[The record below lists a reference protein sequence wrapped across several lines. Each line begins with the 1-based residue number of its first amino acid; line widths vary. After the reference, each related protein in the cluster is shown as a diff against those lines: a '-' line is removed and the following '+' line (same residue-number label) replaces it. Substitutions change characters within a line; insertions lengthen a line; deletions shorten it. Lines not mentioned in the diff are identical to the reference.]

1 MPRQAERA
9 QAGPHQGVCC
19 GHRGEGLLGRGRDRG
34 PGGPHGDLHNRVGA
48 VGADGET
55 GRRAPAAGA
64 LAPSGCEGGL
74 SRARALGALPTLP
87 AAGRASWDMSVP
99 ATHLVWPPAG
109 LAAPLPTR
117 NVHGAPCTISRLQA
131 QVRVPEPGRFSPGP
145 RALGQVGI
153 LHLPGADVEGLQA
166 KPRSAEQSPGWA
178 WKEPGR
184 QEPGG
189 RRGCCRPWGPSARG
203 WRTAASGTASSPPAP
218 ASGGLFSVHRPAPG
232 QSGRRPILRR
242 LRSGWQVWRKAG
254 WGQAGAVP

>member
-1 MPRQAERA
+1 
-9 QAGPHQGVCC
+9 
-19 GHRGEGLLGRGRDRG
+19 
-34 PGGPHGDLHNRVGA
+34 
-48 VGADGET
+48 
-55 GRRAPAAGA
+55 
-64 LAPSGCEGGL
+64 
-74 SRARALGALPTLP
+74 
-87 AAGRASWDMSVP
+87 MSVP
-99 ATHLVWPPAG
+99 ATHLVWPPTG

-153 LHLPGADVEGLQA
+153 LHVPGADVEGLQA

-203 WRTAASGTASSPPAP
+203 WRTAASGTAGSPPSP
-218 ASGGLFSVHRPAPG
+218 ASGRPVLRAPPHPRTERPAPHPQAPQERVAG
-232 QSGRRPILRR
+232 VAEGRVGAGRRRPVT
-242 LRSGWQVWRKAG
+242 RS
-254 WGQAGAVP
+254 PPS